1 VEISTVMVTPTLWVE
16 IPKAVKVAHSPDPFV
31 GDEGL
36 QVDLDT
42 TVGVD
47 ASILDPK
54 LARILSEV
62 VAATR
67 EVNQLWEIL
76 PTTSRVPGYSEK
88 TVTQKDRVMHV

>member
-1 VEISTVMVTPTLWVE
+1 VEISTAMVTPTLWME
-16 IPKAVKVAHSPDPFV
+16 IPKAAKVARSHDPFV
-31 GDEGL
+31 GDDGL

-62 VAATR
+62 VAAMR

-76 PTTSRVPGYSEK
+76 PTTLRVPGYSEK